1 METAACGAGV
11 AAAATSV
18 GSVPIII
25 LSGFL
30 GAGKTTVLKHILE
43 TSASDVRLGCVVND
57 LAKVNVDEATLSHVT
72 TASQASFVSL
82 ASGCVCCDGGAGF
95 ASSLDAL
102 NSARVATDGAAAA
115 APFDAIVVECTGVAD
130 PQRAALDFASA
141 CAASK
146 HAWTASLELPPRVV
160 TVVDGVAF
168 WAQWDSS
175 LREATGKRPVH
186 AELLA
191 KQVEVAHALVLN
203 KASELRSEREC
214 TLLHRLLR
222 SMNRDAAI
230 VRVDFGRV
238 DMSWLL
244 TASTQQEQQQQR
256 APTAPPPPSRYGIS
270 SFVYTNC
277 NRPLHPLR
285 LMERVIKRLPVRSV
299 RRVQSALADAR
310 DGLASST
317 AADDD
322 DAVLPPPSPS
332 AETAA
337 ASTATAPSPPTA
349 AAPAAAASAPWERL
363 VRSKGDAWLASVPEQ
378 EFTWS
383 QAGVHFSLRDGGAW
397 AAGKRPASTLVLI
410 GVDLDASCRDAMT
423 RELDSCAL
431 NDLEWAAFTT
441 RAHAL

>member
-1 METAACGAGV
+1 ME
-11 AAAATSV
+11 SP
-18 GSVPIII
+18 VPIII

-146 HAWTASLELPPRVV
+146 HAWTVSLELPPRVV

-285 LMERVIKRLPVRSV
+285 LMERVIKTIDFICLGDKDYTKVVISNGGKLIVEKILELYPDAEHIQDHGLRCIM
-299 RRVQSALADAR
+299 ALEAVEEDN
-310 DGLASST
+310 LAEEEGIE
-317 AADDD
+317 
-322 DAVLPPPSPS
+322 V
-332 AETAA
+332 
-337 ASTATAPSPPTA
+337 
-349 AAPAAAASAPWERL
+349 
-363 VRSKGDAWLASVPEQ
+363 
-378 EFTWS
+378 
-383 QAGVHFSLRDGGAW
+383 
-397 AAGKRPASTLVLI
+397 
-410 GVDLDASCRDAMT
+410 DAM
-423 RELDSCAL
+423 E
-431 NDLEWAAFTT
+431 
-441 RAHAL
+441 